1 MQPLSAYA
9 YFYFDSRSAEKGL
22 LLYVNL
28 VRSILT
34 QLSYRCNGIPA
45 ALQEIYHN
53 HGEGRQQPSLQ
64 SLHKTLQRVIEGFDH
79 VYIVIDSLDECGDR
93 SELLYWITGANIWR
107 HANLHMLFTT
117 RPEPD
122 IRHDL
127 AEITHIR
134 YVVIEGSLSQRDIEI
149 FLDAKLA
156 KMKQWSQATRQ
167 VVKKKLL
174 ERADGM
180 CVPS

>member
-1 MQPLSAYA
+1 M
-9 YFYFDSRSAEKGL
+9 
-22 LLYVNL
+22 
-28 VRSILT
+28 
-34 QLSYRCNGIPA
+34 
-45 ALQEIYHN
+45 
-53 HGEGRQQPSLQ
+53 
-64 SLHKTLQRVIEGFDH
+64 IEGFDH
-79 VYIVIDSLDECGDR
+79 VYIMIDSLDECGDR
-93 SELLYWITGANIWR
+93 SELLYWITGTNIWK

-134 YVVIEGSLSQRDIEI
+134 YVVIEGPSSQRDIEI

-156 KMKQWSQATRQ
+156 KITQWSQATRQ
-167 VVKKKLL
+167 AVKKKLL

-180 CVPS
+180 YAPN